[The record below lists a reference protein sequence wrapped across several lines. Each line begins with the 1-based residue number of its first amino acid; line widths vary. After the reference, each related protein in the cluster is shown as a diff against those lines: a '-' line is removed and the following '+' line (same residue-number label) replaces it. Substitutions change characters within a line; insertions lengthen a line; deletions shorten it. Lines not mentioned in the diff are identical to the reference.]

1 MVVADSKEELIV
13 SGLSLAMTR
22 SFSQGSKRDRDLP
35 RVVFGWPGVGDP
47 IDLVERHEAEFA
59 TTLAARA
66 AGGGRSTPEMV
77 SPFALSQVDFTA
89 PSSQQLARIV
99 SGQALEQTDLTG

>member
-1 MVVADSKEELIV
+1 
-13 SGLSLAMTR
+13 
-22 SFSQGSKRDRDLP
+22 
-35 RVVFGWPGVGDP
+35 
-47 IDLVERHEAEFA
+47 
-59 TTLAARA
+59 
-66 AGGGRSTPEMV
+66 MV